1 MRCVMWILLWF
12 LWSLI
17 LSIIMIVRVK
27 NHKVVK
33 RPKLVLYLNII
44 NLLALTLWVLLMSI
58 VWQSRDGIAVL
69 LWYLIISIPILV
81 INIVQ
86 YRRGYYD

>member
-1 MRCVMWILLWF
+1 MGIVILIWYL
-12 LWSLI
+12 LSLYF
-17 LSIIMIVRVK
+17 SINMIVRVK

-44 NLLALTLWVLLMSI
+44 NLFVLTLWVLLMFI
-58 VWQSRDGIAVL
+58 VWQSRDGLATL

>member
-1 MRCVMWILLWF
+1 MWILLWF

-44 NLLALTLWVLLMSI
+44 NLVILALWVLLMSI
-58 VWQSRDGIAVL
+58 VWQSRDGIAML